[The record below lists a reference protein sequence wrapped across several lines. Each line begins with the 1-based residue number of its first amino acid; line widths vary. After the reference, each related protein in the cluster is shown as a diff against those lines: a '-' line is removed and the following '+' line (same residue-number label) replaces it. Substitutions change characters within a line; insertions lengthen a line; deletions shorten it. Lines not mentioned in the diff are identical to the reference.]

1 MENLNLKVQR
11 TLTGLKNNLG
21 KIITYFSRLRIG
33 FPDNNI
39 LISSQDYGHPTM
51 FDRDFVFSN
60 EK

>member
-1 MENLNLKVQR
+1 MENLNLKVQQ

-39 LISSQDYGHPTM
+39 LISSRDYGHPTM
-51 FDRDFVFSN
+51 FDRDFVFSK